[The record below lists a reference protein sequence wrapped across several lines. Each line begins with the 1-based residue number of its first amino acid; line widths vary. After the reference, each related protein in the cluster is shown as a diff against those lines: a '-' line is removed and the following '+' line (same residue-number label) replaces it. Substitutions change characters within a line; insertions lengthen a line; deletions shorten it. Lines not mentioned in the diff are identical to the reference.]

1 MGAQGFYGNRRASLK
16 SLRKTTKTVGKTER
30 RSPMTSK
37 LFSPLAEAWAQVR
50 TKLAPLVPAPVKA
63 FFARKDVQAAWEWI
77 KEPLYAVLLMFALT
91 TVLVQPFYVPSGS
104 MEPSLA
110 IGDAVLASK
119 FSYGYTRYSMPFDY
133 FLLGHAQTTP
143 KPVLS
148 RLPKVGDVVVFRL
161 PRDTTVTF
169 VKRVI
174 GLPGDRIQMKDGKLW
189 INGKELPLRPAGMAD
204 DEDEGGN
211 YQPVPV
217 FIETLPNGKEHRIFK
232 RMWDGPADNTGVY
245 TVPPGNVFMM
255 GDNRDN
261 SLDSR
266 FDADGRILGTDYV
279 NEPGVGYVPVANL
292 VGKAFIVIGS
302 VDFKNADNIL
312 EWPMQF
318 RFSRVLNRV
327 R

>member
-1 MGAQGFYGNRRASLK
+1 MK
-16 SLRKTTKTVGKTER
+16 SNL
-30 RSPMTSK
+30 
-37 LFSPLAEAWAQVR
+37 LSPLTAAWAQVR
-50 TKLAPLVPAPVKA
+50 AKLAPLVPAPVRA
-63 FFARKDVQAAWEWI
+63 FWAREDVQAVWDWI
-77 KEPLYAVLLMFALT
+77 KEPLYAVVLMFGLT

-133 FLLGHAQTTP
+133 LFLGHSQKVPTP
-143 KPVLS
+143 VMP
-148 RLPKVGDVVVFRL
+148 RLPQVGDVVVFRL

-174 GLPGDRIQMKDGKLW
+174 GLPGDRIQMKEGKLW
-189 INGKELPLRPAGMAD
+189 INGKRLPLAPSGMA
-204 DEDEGGN
+204 EDEGEDGS
-211 YQPVPV
+211 YTFVPT
-217 FIETLPNGKEHRIFK
+217 FIETLPNGKQHRIFK
-232 RMWDGPADNTGVY
+232 KVWDGPADNTGVY
-245 TVPPGNVFMM
+245 VVPAGHVFMM

-266 FDADGRILGTDYV
+266 FDTEGRILGTDYIS
-279 NEPGVGYVPVANL
+279 EPGVGYVPTANL

-302 VDFKNADNIL
+302 VDFKNADSIF
-312 EWPMQF
+312 EWPLQF
-318 RFSRVLNRV
+318 RFSRLLNRV